1 MVTACSSGDS
11 AETDTYIKFYNAS
24 ADAPSIFMTLDED
37 LDNDADDEL
46 ERTYSAVAYGYAGSD
61 LTMIYQETLS
71 LPKDTTNWVILSDS
85 MVDPRIDVYSID
97 LLDDDT
103 AEEDSAN
110 DIVNLHFLNL
120 HESITEVDVYLSDID
135 ETFAE
140 AEFVSNLS
148 AHALSDNIKIDEDQY
163 ILYITSAGSDEVLFA
178 SEEMNFVYSGQ
189 YLLALRSN
197 QGVGGSDFVVDRIA
211 NNLLSISR

>member
-37 LDNDADDEL
+37 LHNDADDEL
-46 ERTYSAVAYGYAGSD
+46 ERTYSAVAYGYAGSQINVDTGEYVLELAWQSEDSYARSD

-85 MVDPRIDVYSID
+85 MVDPRIEVYSID

-140 AEFVSNLS
+140 A
-148 AHALSDNIKIDEDQY
+148 
-163 ILYITSAGSDEVLFA
+163 
-178 SEEMNFVYSGQ
+178 
-189 YLLALRSN
+189 
-197 QGVGGSDFVVDRIA
+197 
-211 NNLLSISR
+211 